1 MLPEGSA
8 SIRGRVVLIL
18 GVVAVVA
25 VSGVLIERTGPKAAV
40 VGAMENTQTGAW
52 FCPHGGTG
60 GAHGWVVIT
69 NPGKQDVVVRV
80 TTFGKNGVRA
90 LSSLSVPAGHQVYRE
105 VPTTEPGASTEV
117 EYFGGWVGAA
127 AVVQGGTKSKPGLA
141 GERCAPASRR
151 TWFIPDQPTGRDET
165 AYAVIMNPFSTPAQ
179 FNVVIR
185 TERRTINP
193 SSLTPF
199 VLPPRSS
206 VGIKL
211 NEYALESPGQTTVT
225 TQVIQQIGRVV
236 AGSFALTPGSLRAEL
251 GLPALDL
258 RWVIPGTD
266 KSESGEV
273 PLMNPGSVRTDV
285 TVIKQGST
293 IQEVL
298 SGEDGL
304 SLAPGFVSTF
314 QAERINGAGLL
325 VESTNKGR
333 IATAVV
339 LSGPGADTATM
350 DGTNAPARAWL
361 VLPTLPAKGGQGVL
375 ILQNPGHAP
384 VDVSI
389 RLIGA
394 SGWLELPGA
403 GLRTIPA
410 GRTVVV
416 PLQTV
421 SGVAVSVVVV
431 AKRGTFVAA
440 GASYVGDGAGYAAT
454 LGVPMT
460 GAG

>member
-1 MLPEGSA
+1 LPEGPA
-8 SIRGRVVLIL
+8 PIRGRVIAIL
-18 GVVAVVA
+18 ALVALVA
-25 VSGVLIERTGPKAAV
+25 GSGYLLDRKGPRAAV
-40 VGAMENTQTGAW
+40 VGPIENTQSGAW

-60 GAHGWVVIT
+60 GARGWVVIA
-69 NPGKQDVVVRV
+69 NPGQRDVVVRV

-90 LSSLSVPAGHQVYRE
+90 LSSLSVPAGDQVYHE
-105 VPTTEPGASTEV
+105 VPATEPGASTEV
-117 EYFGGWVGAA
+117 EYFGGWVGAS
-127 AVVQGGTKSKPGLA
+127 AVVEGGTKSKPGLA
-141 GERCAPASRR
+141 GERCAPATRR
-151 TWFIPDQPTGRDET
+151 TWFLPDQPTGRDET
-165 AYAVIMNPFSTPAQ
+165 AYAVVMNPFSTPAQ

-236 AGSFALTPGSLRAEL
+236 AGSFALTPGSLRAEV
-251 GLPALDL
+251 GLPALEL
-258 RWVIPGTD
+258 RWVVPGSD
-266 KSESGEV
+266 QAPSGEV

-285 TVIKQGST
+285 TVIRQGST
-293 IQEVL
+293 VQEVL

-314 QAERINGAGLL
+314 KADRLSGAGLL
-325 VESTNKGR
+325 VESTNRGR
-333 IATAVV
+333 IATAAI
-339 LSGPGADTATM
+339 LTGPGADTATM
-350 DGTNAPARAWL
+350 DGTSTPARAWL
-361 VLPTLPAKGGQGVL
+361 VLPTLPAEGGQGVL
-375 ILQNPGHAP
+375 ILQNPGRRP

-394 SGWLELPGA
+394 NGRLELTGA

-410 GRTVVV
+410 ARTVVV

-421 SGVAVSVVVV
+421 SGVAVSAIVVG
-431 AKRGTFVAA
+431 KGGTFVAA

-454 LGVPMT
+454 LGVPMI